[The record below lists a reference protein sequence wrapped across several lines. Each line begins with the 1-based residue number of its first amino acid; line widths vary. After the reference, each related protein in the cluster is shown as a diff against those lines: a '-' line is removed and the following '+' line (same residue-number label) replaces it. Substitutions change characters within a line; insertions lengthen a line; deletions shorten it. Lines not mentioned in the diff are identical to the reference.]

1 MKNETKNLI
10 ELRITENELD
20 EKTRE
25 EYCKTSRRVMKTLD
39 EDRQFLEEQCRKG
52 QEKLVKLILQDEEE
66 KKKIAEQMKELSENI
81 IN

>member
-10 ELRITENELD
+10 SLRISEVKLD
-20 EKTRE
+20 KKTRE
-25 EYCKTSRRVMKTLD
+25 EYSKISRRVMKTLD

-52 QEKLVKLILQDEEE
+52 QEKLVKLLIQDEEE